1 MSYGLDKMDKIDRQ
15 IIAALQRDG
24 RQKLAGLSEEVGLS
38 PTPLARR
45 IARLERDGIITGYTA
60 RVDQVRLGLPLN
72 IFIFV
77 ELERQSRDAVTTFE
91 RSLRR
96 FDEVM
101 ECYLMTGTRDVLI
114 RVVAADLPA
123 FDRFLEDGLMQIPGI
138 RSMRSSF
145 ALRTMIRRDVLPGL

>member
-1 MSYGLDKMDKIDRQ
+1 MDRIDRQ

-24 RQKLAGLSEEVGLS
+24 RQKLADLSTAVGLS

-45 IARLERDGIITGYTA
+45 IARLESDGIITGYAA
-60 RVDQVRLGLPLN
+60 RVDQEKLGLPLN
-72 IFIFV
+72 AFVFV
-77 ELERQSRDAVTTFE
+77 ELEHHSRDAITAFE
-91 RSLRR
+91 TRLRR

-114 RVVAADLPA
+114 RVVAADLSD
-123 FDRFLEDGLMQIPGI
+123 FDRFLEEGLMQTPGI

-145 ALRTMIRRDVLPGL
+145 ALRTMIRRNALPEV

>member
-1 MSYGLDKMDKIDRQ
+1 MDNIDRR

-24 RQKLAGLSEEVGLS
+24 RQKLADLSATIGLS

-45 IARLERDGIITGYTA
+45 ITRLEGAGVITGYAA
-60 RVDQVRLGLPLN
+60 RVDQEKLGLPLN
-72 IFIFV
+72 AFIFV
-77 ELERQSRDAVTTFE
+77 ELEHHTRDAIKTFE
-91 RSLRR
+91 TRLRR

-114 RVVAADLPA
+114 RVVAVDLA
-123 FDRFLEDGLMQIPGI
+123 GFDRFLEDGLMQTPGI

-145 ALRTMIRRDVLPGL
+145 ALRTMIRRNALPEV

>member
-1 MSYGLDKMDKIDRQ
+1 MDNIDRR

-24 RQKLAGLSEEVGLS
+24 RQKLADLSATIGLS

-45 IARLERDGIITGYTA
+45 ITRLEGAGVITGYAA
-60 RVDQVRLGLPLN
+60 RVDQEKLGLPLN
-72 IFIFV
+72 AFIFV
-77 ELERQSRDAVTTFE
+77 ELEHHTRDAIKTFE
-91 RSLRR
+91 TRLRR

-114 RVVAADLPA
+114 RVVAADLA
-123 FDRFLEDGLMQIPGI
+123 GFDRFLEDGLMQTSGI

-145 ALRTMIRRDVLPGL
+145 ALRTMIRRDALPEV

>member
-1 MSYGLDKMDKIDRQ
+1 MDDIDRR

-24 RQKLAGLSEEVGLS
+24 RQKLADLSAVVGLS

-45 IARLERDGIITGYTA
+45 IARLEREGIITGYAA
-60 RVDQVRLGLPLN
+60 RVDQDKLGLPLN
-72 IFIFV
+72 AFIFV
-77 ELERQSRDAVTTFE
+77 ELERHSRDAVTAFE
-91 RSLRR
+91 TGLRR

-114 RVVAADLPA
+114 RVVAADLA
-123 FDRFLEDGLMQIPGI
+123 GFDLFLEDGLMQMPNI

-145 ALRTMIRRDVLPGL
+145 ALRTMIRRDALPGV